1 MTDSYRSDDVQQILQ
16 SAMTRKQEGEFSREQ
31 LLEMASELGISED
44 NLQIAEQEWLAQ
56 REEIQE
62 RKEFDAALR
71 EGVKSHFFSYLAV
84 NTFLL
89 LLNLVTEQTISWA
102 LYPLLGWGLG
112 LLIQALQ
119 TYQLKGEKYEVAFQH
134 WREHRRIRD
143 EKREQQ
149 HLITRT

>member
-16 SAMTRKQEGEFSREQ
+16 RAMARKQEGEFSHEQ
-31 LLEMASELGISED
+31 LLEMASELGISAD

-56 REEIQE
+56 RGEIQE

-71 EGVKSHFFSYLAV
+71 EGLKSHFFSYLAV

-89 LLNLVTEQTISWA
+89 LLNLVTDQTISWA

-112 LLIQALQ
+112 LLLQALQ
-119 TYQLKGEKYEVAFQH
+119 TYQLKGEKYEIAFQH
-134 WREHRRIRD
+134 WREHRQIKD
-143 EKREQQ
+143 ERREHR
-149 HLITRT
+149 HLITRS

>member
-16 SAMTRKQEGEFSREQ
+16 RAMTRKQEGEFSHEQ
-31 LLEMASELGISED
+31 LLEMASELGISAG

-56 REEIQE
+56 RGEIQE

-89 LLNLVTEQTISWA
+89 LLNLVTDQTISWA

-119 TYQLKGEKYEVAFQH
+119 TYQLKGEKYEVAFQNWH
-134 WREHRRIRD
+134 EHQRIRD
-143 EKREQQ
+143 ERRE
-149 HLITRT
+149 HRHPKTRS